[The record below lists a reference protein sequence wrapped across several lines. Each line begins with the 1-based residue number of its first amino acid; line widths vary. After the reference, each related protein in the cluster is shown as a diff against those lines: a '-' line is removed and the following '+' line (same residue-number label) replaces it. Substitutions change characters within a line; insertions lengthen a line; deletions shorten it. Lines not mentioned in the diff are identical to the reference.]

1 MYKFLCNRGWTIT
14 LLPCSFALTFR
25 SRLSGH
31 TDNGHRDVIV
41 VSFLRVDD
49 VSATPDLV
57 EGQPTDLPR
66 LPTPPPPPGS
76 YSNLHGLPAALPVR
90 LRSFHDRP
98 APQLNAILPPA
109 LPTGAHV
116 RNQTRSNALIT
127 IFVRKRG
134 SVVWTKTVVFEAVC
148 FY

>member
-1 MYKFLCNRGWTIT
+1 
-14 LLPCSFALTFR
+14 
-25 SRLSGH
+25 
-31 TDNGHRDVIV
+31 
-41 VSFLRVDD
+41 VDD
-49 VSATPDLV
+49 VSATPDLE
-57 EGQPTDLPR
+57 EGHPTDLPH

-76 YSNLHGLPAALPVR
+76 YSNLLGSPAAVPVR

-127 IFVRKRG
+127 FFC
-134 SVVWTKTVVFEAVC
+134 T
-148 FY
+148 